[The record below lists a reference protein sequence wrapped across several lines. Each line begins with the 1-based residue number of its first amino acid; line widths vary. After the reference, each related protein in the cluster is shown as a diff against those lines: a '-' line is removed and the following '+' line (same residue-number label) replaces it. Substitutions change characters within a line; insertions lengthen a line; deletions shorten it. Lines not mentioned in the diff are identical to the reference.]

1 MEQRLQKIIADAGI
15 TSRRKAEQII
25 LEGRV
30 SVNGKPVSKLGSKA
44 DLGKDHIR
52 VDGRL
57 LARTTEYIYLLINKP
72 VGYVST
78 VKDPEGRPTVM
89 SLVKGIKQRVY
100 PVGRLD
106 FHSSGLMILTN
117 DGELANFLMAR
128 SSAIPRSYQVKLEGR
143 PDPDGIAKLQTGI
156 ALDGR
161 RTEPCQ
167 IRALGQDDKP
177 WFEITLVEGRYHQVR
192 RMFERIGKGVVKLK
206 RVRIAFL
213 TDHGL
218 DPGKVRHLTRAEV
231 ERLKAWKETDLT
243 GIKSQEPVSRSQEP
257 GVRSQN
263 PVVRTQAP
271 RVRPPTSGL
280 GRQYLGAGSR
290 QPGALSQNSGPRP
303 QTPATAR
310 PYLGPRPQ
318 APRAGSEYHE
328 PRPQRPE
335 LGSKK
340 FNYRP
345 QGNGAKGKP
354 FGSSPRGPETG
365 SPYRG

>member
-30 SVNGKPVSKLGSKA
+30 SVNGKSVSKLGSKA
-44 DLGKDHIR
+44 DLEHDHVR

-57 LARTTEYIYLLINKP
+57 LSRSRESVYLLVNKP

-78 VKDPEGRPTVM
+78 VKDPEGRPTVV
-89 SLVKGIKQRVY
+89 SLARGIKERVY

-128 SSAIPRSYQVKLEGR
+128 VSGIPRTYQVKLEGR
-143 PDPDGIAKLQTGI
+143 PDAEGIAKLQAGI

-167 IRALGQDDKP
+167 IRARGQDDKP
-177 WFEITLVEGRYHQVR
+177 WFEITLIEGRYHQVR

-213 TDHGL
+213 TDEGL
-218 DPGKVRHLTRAEV
+218 APGKIRRLTRAEV
-231 ERLKAWKETDLT
+231 ERLKKWKGDT
-243 GIKSQEPVSRSQEP
+243 K
-257 GVRSQN
+257 
-263 PVVRTQAP
+263 
-271 RVRPPTSGL
+271 
-280 GRQYLGAGSR
+280 
-290 QPGALSQNSGPRP
+290 
-303 QTPATAR
+303 AR
-310 PYLGPRPQ
+310 GQ
-318 APRAGSEYHE
+318 SE
-328 PRPQRPE
+328 
-335 LGSKK
+335 
-340 FNYRP
+340 
-345 QGNGAKGKP
+345 KGK
-354 FGSSPRGPETG
+354 E
-365 SPYRG
+365 